1 MQTAKRRFGL
11 FLLIVLL
18 ALMAG
23 ALVMGLHYAIT
34 LLTLPESLA
43 MPWHLRLLCY
53 VSGVIASGFCMCNA
67 GLWFLIVQTLYEMK
81 DLPATTDTEK
91 FRERFIH
98 YLQ

>member
-11 FLLIVLL
+11 FLLIALL

-34 LLTLPESLA
+34 LLTLPQSLA
-43 MPWHLRLLCY
+43 MPLHLRLLCY
-53 VSGVIASGFCMCNA
+53 VSGVIASGICMLYA
-67 GLWFLIVQTLYEMK
+67 GLWILMAQTLYEMK

>member
-1 MQTAKRRFGL
+1 MKTAKRKLGL
-11 FLLIVLL
+11 FLLIVFL

-23 ALVMGLHYAIT
+23 ALVMGLHEAVT

-53 VSGVIASGFCMCNA
+53 ASGVIASGFFMCNV
-67 GLWFLIVQTLYEMK
+67 GLWLLFAQTLYEMK

>member
-11 FLLIVLL
+11 FLIVVLL
-18 ALMAG
+18 FLMAG
-23 ALVMGLHYAIT
+23 VLVMGFHYAIT

-43 MPWHLRLLCY
+43 MPLHLRLLCY

-67 GLWFLIVQTLYEMK
+67 GLWLLMVQTLYEMK
-81 DLPATTDTEK
+81 DLPATTDTEQ

>member
-18 ALMAG
+18 SLMAG
-23 ALVMGLHYAIT
+23 ALVMGFHYAIT

-43 MPWHLRLLCY
+43 MPLHLRLLCY
-53 VSGVIASGFCMCNA
+53 VAGVIVSGFCMCNA
-67 GLWFLIVQTLYEMK
+67 GLWFLMAQTLYEMK
-81 DLPATTDTEK
+81 DLPATTDTEQ